1 MQRDKEKKKLKKGEV
16 LAGWIIIA
24 LIFVI
29 SIANIALPDRDFS
42 EKENRMLAQKPELSA
57 ASLFDGRFMSHSES
71 YLSDQ
76 FALRD
81 LWISIRS
88 RFQLLLGKNDSNGVF
103 RGERGYLFQA
113 PSEPDEEHLSA
124 NIEAINAMA
133 QNTDLRI
140 FMMIAPTA
148 ANVLSDYLPDFAP
161 VADQNKYLEDLKAGI
176 SSNIQYIDLYD
187 TLKEHESDYI
197 YYYTD
202 HHWTT
207 KGAYYAFLTAAP
219 FLGIENPEEIEYR
232 RYAVTDSFAGTL
244 ASRSGFPLKKEDTI
258 EIWVPEENAKAAEA
272 SGEEEGSYQPS
283 VRYVVDYVEEE
294 KKSADLY
301 DSEKLET
308 ADKYAVFF
316 GGNYPQVRITT
327 TNDSGRGTLLI
338 FKDSYANCFVPFLLP
353 YYDEIIMVDPRYY
366 YGDINELISTEKISN
381 ILFLY
386 NADTFFEDTSLADV
400 LAPQSAELT
409 EEQAGE

>member
-124 NIEAINAMA
+124 NI
-133 QNTDLRI
+133 
-140 FMMIAPTA
+140 
-148 ANVLSDYLPDFAP
+148 
-161 VADQNKYLEDLKAGI
+161 
-176 SSNIQYIDLYD
+176 
-187 TLKEHESDYI
+187 
-197 YYYTD
+197 
-202 HHWTT
+202 
-207 KGAYYAFLTAAP
+207 
-219 FLGIENPEEIEYR
+219 
-232 RYAVTDSFAGTL
+232 
-244 ASRSGFPLKKEDTI
+244 
-258 EIWVPEENAKAAEA
+258 
-272 SGEEEGSYQPS
+272 
-283 VRYVVDYVEEE
+283 
-294 KKSADLY
+294 
-301 DSEKLET
+301 
-308 ADKYAVFF
+308 
-316 GGNYPQVRITT
+316 
-327 TNDSGRGTLLI
+327 
-338 FKDSYANCFVPFLLP
+338 
-353 YYDEIIMVDPRYY
+353 
-366 YGDINELISTEKISN
+366 
-381 ILFLY
+381 
-386 NADTFFEDTSLADV
+386 
-400 LAPQSAELT
+400 
-409 EEQAGE
+409 